1 MPKRIC
7 LFAGYHKKNIISDYV
22 LYYLKHLAEFA
33 DIYYLA
39 DCDMPQTQ
47 LDKLK
52 PYVKNAWAY
61 RHEKYDFGSWQE
73 LIRKIGIPTLLEYD
87 YCIFA
92 NDSVFAPLFP
102 MKPIFEKAEK
112 DSRLDAWALN
122 SFDDE
127 FFGSHFFVFRT
138 KTFLNAGIKSFWQSI
153 TKQKT
158 LIDVITRY
166 EKHLPKLLREN
177 GFVCKVFCNLP
188 YKSIQ
193 DYWKDYIKNGFPLLK
208 IKLFTLP
215 EYNKYLYNWRKF
227 IKKHTT
233 FPDYLIDKHL
243 QTLDID
249 VKKFDS
255 RAFKI
260 KTLFSA
266 LSQWRKNNFRL
277 HFCKGTLI
285 IVLFGCSIY
294 NNEYKNKKYGLE
306 KF

>member
-39 DCDMPQTQ
+39 DCDMPQIQ

-73 LIRKIGIPTLLEYD
+73 LIRKIGIPTLL
-87 YCIFA
+87 
-92 NDSVFAPLFP
+92 
-102 MKPIFEKAEK
+102 
-112 DSRLDAWALN
+112 
-122 SFDDE
+122 DDE